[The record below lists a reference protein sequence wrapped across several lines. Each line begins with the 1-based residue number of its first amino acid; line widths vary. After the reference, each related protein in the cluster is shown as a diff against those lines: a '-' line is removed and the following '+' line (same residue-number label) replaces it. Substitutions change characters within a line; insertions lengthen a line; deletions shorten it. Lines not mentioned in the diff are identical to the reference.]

1 MVLLR
6 GRELIHN
13 AFGNKIFS
21 WPSTK
26 SGESD
31 KSGQSDQ
38 SNKPRQLELS
48 SDHYEY
54 ITSQ

>member
-13 AFGNKIFS
+13 AFETKIFS
-21 WPSTK
+21 WPSSK

-31 KSGQSDQ
+31 KSGHQTNQANQSSKNFQ
-38 SNKPRQLELS
+38 AITMNK
-48 SDHYEY
+48 